1 MRFIPVFAGLLFAAP
16 LFAAAAGGATAID
29 SAGNVWLTG
38 STNFIL
44 TTPTAFQKTATSQLC
59 GTQNLSPFSQETFI
73 YCQHA
78 YLTKQDPAGNVL
90 YATYLGGSSQDGGT
104 AITTDSQGNV
114 YVTGYTCSSDFPVTP
129 GVVQSTNAGQTAPT
143 VYTSLGAPY
152 GPSWVVPSGDAFVA
166 KFASDGT
173 LLFSTLLGGSGSGIP
188 TLIAV
193 DSSGFIYVSGVTNSP
208 NFPLAANAMTSQ
220 PAGTFFVRLNATG
233 SALTYSTYSVSPI
246 LAFDVDNQGRA
257 YLTGSAKGQPYVTIL
272 DTSAGAVVASSLL
285 PNLKPNL
292 AGAGVAI
299 ALNAAQDLVL
309 AVSPAP
315 LPYNF
320 DYYPYTPA
328 RVLGASYLFLL
339 RGDAGAILAETDVSQ
354 TQFDS
359 IQLDTSGNA
368 YAFGHGTG
376 AIPTTPIQ
384 PLAAPCSEDAASFV
398 LEGDSAGTVVTASYF
413 RQADDTAVSIA
424 APGHILLYRSAS
436 STTVPL
442 DISAQPAA
450 LFGCPANLASDVAN
464 RGMASGEIIVL
475 TGTGLGPAQG
485 IGAVPNAAGQYP
497 TTLGGVQVLF
507 NSTPAPLLYVQA
519 NEIHTVVPFYVSA
532 PAAVQVQY
540 GSQNPPALDAPLSYF
555 NPGIFSLNGQGAIV
569 NQDGTVNTPANPAP
583 LGSIVSVY
591 CTGTGSLETPVV
603 DGSIAPIPPP
613 YNVTELA
620 DPELTFAGVPGATLW
635 SGAAPGLI
643 EGVTQINVQLPAALP
658 SGTALGAVP
667 VILDTAGALS
677 PPVPI
682 SLIAARGADQTGL
695 KLAGKALHHRA
706 LEPTGVGVD

>member
-1 MRFIPVFAGLLFAAP
+1 MRFVPVFAALLFAAP
-16 LFAAAAGGATAID
+16 LFAAAAGGTTAID

-38 STNFIL
+38 STNFML
-44 TTPTAFQKTATSQLC
+44 TTPTAFQKTATSELC
-59 GTQNLSPFSQETFI
+59 GTQDISPFSQETFI
-73 YCQHA
+73 YCLHA

-90 YATYLGGSSQDGGT
+90 YATYLAGSSQDGGT
-104 AITTDSQGNV
+104 AITTDAQGNV

-129 GVVQSTNAGQTAPT
+129 GVVQSTNAGPAGPA

-152 GPSWVVPSGDAFVA
+152 GPSWVLPSGDAFVA

-173 LLFSTLLGGSGSGIP
+173 LLFSTLLGGSGSDIP

-193 DSSGFIYVSGVTNSP
+193 DQSGSIYVSGVTNSP
-208 NFPLAANAMTSQ
+208 NLPLTANAMTSQ
-220 PAGTFFVRLNATG
+220 PAGTFLARLNATG
-233 SALTYSTYSVSPI
+233 STLTYSTYSVSSI

-257 YLTGSAKGQPYVTIL
+257 YLTGSAAGQPYVTIL
-272 DTSAGAVVASSLL
+272 DTLAGAVVTSSLL
-285 PNLKPNL
+285 PNIKPNL

-328 RVLGASYLFLL
+328 RTPGASYLFLL
-339 RGDAGAILAETDVSQ
+339 RSDAGAILAETGMSQ

-359 IQLDTSGNA
+359 IQLDASGNT

-376 AIPTTPIQ
+376 AIPSTPIQ
-384 PLAAPCSEDAASFV
+384 LLAAPCSEDPASFV
-398 LEGDSAGTVVTASYF
+398 LESDSAGAAVTASYF
-413 RQADDTAVSIA
+413 RQADDTAVSLT
-424 APGHILLYRSAS
+424 APGHILLYRTS

-450 LFGCPANLASDVAN
+450 LFGCPANLASDIAN
-464 RGMASGEIIVL
+464 QGSAPGEIIVL

-485 IGAVPNAAGQYP
+485 IGAVPDAAGQYP

-507 NSTPAPLLYVQA
+507 NSTAPLLFVQA
-519 NEIHTVVPFYVSA
+519 NEIHTVVPFYVSE

-540 GSQNPPALDAPLSYF
+540 GSQNPPALDAPLSNV
-555 NPGIFSLNGQGAIV
+555 NPGIFSVNGQGAIV
-569 NQDGTVNTPANPAP
+569 NQDGPVNTPANPAA

-591 CTGTGSLETPVV
+591 CTGTGYLETPVA
-603 DGSIAPIPPP
+603 DGSVAPIPPP

-620 DPELTFAGVPGATLW
+620 YPELTFAGVPGATLW

-658 SGTALGAVP
+658 SGTTLGAVP

-677 PPVPI
+677 PPVLI
-682 SLIAARGADQTGL
+682 SVKQ
-695 KLAGKALHHRA
+695 
-706 LEPTGVGVD
+706 